1 MFIDQTSRVGTISQ
15 LKLSVKLVAAH
26 LQGESS
32 FTKRHSEAMRIRQ
45 KYPERI
51 PIYVTKNPSCKDLPD
66 IKNKKYLVPLDLTVG
81 QFIFVLRKKIELPP
95 ECALFLFVN
104 NVLPPTASLISQIYE
119 ENRDDDGCGRT
130 CGDVRWR
137 QPGFGRG
144 R

>member
-1 MFIDQTSRVGTISQ
+1 MSNNDY
-15 LKLSVKLVAAH
+15 KK
-26 LQGESS
+26 ESS

-66 IKNKKYLVPLDLTVG
+66 IKNKKYLVPLDLTIG

-119 ENRDDDGCGRT
+119 ENRDDDGFLYIVYSGENT
-130 CGDVRWR
+130 
-137 QPGFGRG
+137 FG
-144 R
+144 